1 MTRFLFPLIGYLC
14 VATVLTGAFG
24 YGYLRQTGKLDDE
37 RMLKILAVLHDV
49 DLEAIENAQDKPE
62 MIVPD
67 EEPSYEQQQEQLRI
81 ATLQFD
87 AKKKELDDSLATFDY
102 DFKQLNS
109 ATGRYN
115 QLREEVEVFL
125 EDLRQSVMAEA
136 VQKVRES
143 IEMLIAKKQAKPVIK
158 RMIEEG
164 EMDQVIKVLSS
175 MSKRNQQ
182 EILRTFV
189 GTDEDIDILYRLLQ
203 AMGDGGETKQYLD
216 DRLSEL
222 SQLKQDEN

>member
-1 MTRFLFPLIGYLC
+1 MRFLFPMIGYVC
-14 VATVLTGAFG
+14 VATVLTGACG
-24 YGYLRQTGKLDDE
+24 YGYLRHTGKLDDE
-37 RMLKILAVLHDV
+37 QMLKILAVLHDV
-49 DLEAIENAQDKPE
+49 DLEEIENSQNKPE
-62 MIVPD
+62 MIVPE

-87 AKKKELDDSLATFDY
+87 AKKKELEDSLATFDY

-115 QLREEVEVFL
+115 QLKGDVDIYLKELRE
-125 EDLRQSVMAEA
+125 SVMAEA

-158 RMIEEG
+158 RMIEQG
-164 EMDQVIKVLSS
+164 EMDRVIKVLSS

-189 GTDEDIDILYRLLQ
+189 GADEDIDILYRLLQ

-216 DRLSEL
+216 KQLDEL
-222 SQLKQDEN
+222 SQLKQDDN

>member
-1 MTRFLFPLIGYLC
+1 MRFLFPMIGYVC
-14 VATVLTGAFG
+14 VATVLTGACG
-24 YGYLRQTGKLDDE
+24 YGYLRHTGKLDDE

-49 DLEAIENAQDKPE
+49 DLEEIENSQNKPE
-62 MIVPD
+62 MIVPE

-87 AKKKELDDSLATFDY
+87 AKKKELEDSLATFDY

-115 QLREEVEVFL
+115 QLKGDVDIYLKELRE
-125 EDLRQSVMAEA
+125 SVMAEA

-158 RMIEEG
+158 RMIEQG
-164 EMDQVIKVLSS
+164 EMDRVIKVLSS

-189 GTDEDIDILYRLLQ
+189 GADEDIDILYRLLQ

-216 DRLSEL
+216 KQLDEL
-222 SQLKQDEN
+222 SQLKQDDN

>member
-1 MTRFLFPLIGYLC
+1 MTRLLFPMIGYIS
-14 VATVLTGAFG
+14 VATVLTGVFG

-49 DLEAIENAQDKPE
+49 DLEEIEKAQDKPE

-67 EEPSYEQQQEQLRI
+67 EEPSYEQQQAQLRI

-87 AKKKELDDSLATFDY
+87 AKKKELEDSLATFDY

-109 ATGRYN
+109 ATNRYN
-115 QLREEVEVFL
+115 QLKGDVDIYL
-125 EDLRQSVMAEA
+125 KDLRASVMADA

-158 RMIEEG
+158 RMIEQG
-164 EMDQVIKVLSS
+164 EMDRVIKVLSS

-216 DRLSEL
+216 KQLDEL